1 MFLELD
7 IISLCESHREEVD
20 ILEMHVSRKVGDMD
34 HWITGSAGDEVVG
47 EDERGWANLLQI
59 TPNM

>member
-1 MFLELD
+1 MD

-20 ILEMHVSRKVGDMD
+20 ILEMHVSRKVGDMV
-34 HWITGSAGDEVVG
+34 HWRTGSAEDTEVVG
-47 EDERGWANLLQI
+47 EDAGARLGSNLLQI